1 MVISLMIWMFIA
13 ATVVGYLMGSLP
25 TAWLVARHVLGD
37 GSDVRSLGDGNVG
50 ATNVGRLLGARWG
63 LLVGVVDM
71 IKGSAVVLASNVL
84 YAASNPG
91 AFDQQ
96 PVSTLGMLGGVAAM
110 AGHIWPVWLGFRGGR
125 GAATAVGVTA
135 AVIPGPM
142 LIMAVPTALVLLR
155 THNTSLGFGFAFL
168 WSVVI
173 AKAFFGVSWVLVL
186 YFSSLFTL
194 VVLTEP
200 WFKRG
205 RIPEG

>member
-1 MVISLMIWMFIA
+1 MFVA
-13 ATVVGYLMGSLP
+13 ATVVGYLVGSLP
-25 TAWLVARHVLGD
+25 TAWLVVRYVFGE

-84 YAASNPG
+84 YTMSNPG
-91 AFDQQ
+91 GFDQQ
-96 PVSTLGMLGGVAAM
+96 PVSTLGLLGGVAAM

-142 LIMAVPTALVLLR
+142 LIMAVPTALVLVR

-168 WSVVI
+168 WSLVI
-173 AKAFFGVSWVLVL
+173 AKAFFGVSWILVV

-194 VVLTEP
+194 VVLTDP
-200 WFKRG
+200 RLKG
-205 RIPEG
+205 RRVSKG